1 MQKLAIISDIHG
13 NAPNLEKAIGIIE
26 KEKIDYIICT
36 GDVQGIECWEMLDKL
51 PIPVYAV
58 LGNVD
63 HDILGY
69 EQLSHALKN
78 TNLFSDLGEI
88 ELDKQKI
95 IFGHYPDIVKKAI
108 IDNPGRYTL
117 ALYGHTHR
125 PWEENFNN
133 TKLLNSG
140 NVGNFRYP
148 PTFAIVNLETLKAK
162 LILLDE
168 IQ

>member
-1 MQKLAIISDIHG
+1 MSKLAVISDIHD
-13 NAPNLEKAIGIIE
+13 NAPNLEKTIGVIN
-26 KEKIDYIICT
+26 KEQVDYVICT
-36 GDVQGIECWEMLDKL
+36 GDVQSMECWQMLNKL
-51 PIPVYAV
+51 SMPIYAV

-69 EQLSHALKN
+69 EQLSSVLKN
-78 TNLFSDLGEI
+78 INLSPDLGEV
-88 ELDKQKI
+88 ELGNQKI
-95 IFGHYPDIVKKAI
+95 IFSHYPDIVKRAI
-108 IDNPGRYTL
+108 INNLGKYSL
-117 ALYGHTHR
+117 ALHGHTHK

-140 NVGNFRYP
+140 NVGNFRFS
-148 PTFAIVNLETLKAK
+148 PTIAIINLETLKAK